1 MTLHSKLAAILDKVS
16 SELESKGLVS
26 LAADLDTVA
35 NALDP
40 LDSSDEFAKTAMGQ
54 SPKIQNLMDQ
64 ARRMMDPTTRE
75 MVNKI
80 LGGDTSLLQQI
91 LAEAENA
98 PLEDARRLGLKTAG
112 LPNAGK
118 VISALLL
125 AASLAMAGG
134 QHPTGV
140 LKAIADHAQKNPKME
155 NVLKQNL
162 KEISDLGAK
171 GLDSVEKAHQSI
183 HDRQVAEAEAEKAKQ
198 DAAKLPSAPN
208 PADDVWRT

>member
-1 MTLHSKLAAILDKVS
+1 MPLLTKLAAMLDKVS
-16 SELESKGLVS
+16 SELESKGLTA
-26 LAADLDTVA
+26 LATDLDTVA
-35 NALDP
+35 NAIDQLASP
-40 LDSSDEFAKTAMGQ
+40 DEFEKSAMGHA
-54 SPKIQNLMDQ
+54 PNIKNLVDQ
-64 ARRMMDPTTRE
+64 ARRMMDPTTKN

-91 LAEAENA
+91 LAEAGTA
-98 PLEDARRLGLKTAG
+98 TLEDANQLGIKTAG

-140 LKAIADHAQKNPKME
+140 LGELADHAKKNPGME
-155 NVLKQNL
+155 KILQQNL
-162 KEISDLGAK
+162 KEITALGAK

-183 HDRQVAEAEAEKAKQ
+183 HDKQVAEAEKAKQ
-198 DAAKLPSAPN
+198 DAQQPSTPN
-208 PADDVWRT
+208 PADDVWRA